1 MFKLVLG
8 VVILI
13 AGVVVA
19 LFVPKMLEQDKRK
32 VVRLSILGVT
42 ILVSL
47 IFILMST
54 IVTLSPGQVGLAYH
68 LNGSN
73 SQMKVGYNFVAPW
86 AKMHRWDT
94 TMQVITF
101 SEGEAVDDI
110 YGAQTTEKDYIKV
123 VATIGVHID
132 TSRMNDYIALY
143 GNEQITSSR
152 ITRLLKTISRNSI
165 EKTIGSYTTA
175 DAMSNKKK
183 IGEESEEQM
192 RLAIAE
198 LPIVMDSF
206 TIDDLVA
213 PESYENAIKEQAKL
227 RMDRDKAALQQQI
240 NEQEALANK
249 TKAEGEAAVK
259 KTQAE
264 ADAAVKEIEA
274 QNAAS
279 VAKIQADNQ
288 AEVKKIQA
296 EAEANVR
303 RIQAEAKATETTTQA
318 NAEAEATVK
327 KGEAEASAIVAQ
339 GEAYKKNP
347 ELIDLRKVEINAE
360 VQKQWAD
367 RWSGYS
373 FEGMSGLNFTNFTDI
388 LKGLIPSVNTPT
400 SVVD

>member
-8 VVILI
+8 IVVLI
-13 AGVVVA
+13 VGVVVA
-19 LFVPKMLEQDKRK
+19 LFIPKMLEQDKRK

-152 ITRLLKTISRNSI
+152 ITRLLKTVSRNSI

-192 RLAIAE
+192 RIAIAE

>member
-152 ITRLLKTISRNSI
+152 ITRLLKTVSRNSI

-192 RLAIAE
+192 RIAIAE

>member
-8 VVILI
+8 IVVLI
-13 AGVVVA
+13 VGVVVA
-19 LFVPKMLEQDKRK
+19 LFIPKMLEQDKRK

-152 ITRLLKTISRNSI
+152 ITRLLKTVSRNSI

-192 RLAIAE
+192 RIAIAE

-400 SVVD
+400 SVAN

>member
-152 ITRLLKTISRNSI
+152 ITRLLKTVSRNSI

-192 RLAIAE
+192 RIAISE

>member
-8 VVILI
+8 IVVLI
-13 AGVVVA
+13 VGVVVA
-19 LFVPKMLEQDKRK
+19 LFIPKMLEQDKRK

-123 VATIGVHID
+123 IATIGVHID

-152 ITRLLKTISRNSI
+152 ITRLLKTVSRNSI

-192 RLAIAE
+192 RIAIAE

-400 SVVD
+400 SVAN